1 MKKGLFFVAALLAV
15 VWLSSAQSAQTFS
28 LEQAVEY
35 ALQHQPGFQN
45 YKVDQQIAGAKSLE
59 ATSKYLPKVSGTAD
73 LRDNL
78 KLGQIVVELP
88 NPLTGEKISQ
98 QIQQGTKYSMNAGVD
113 VTQPLVDVS
122 AIADMKAAKTQGQ
135 LSAIQLQQ
143 AVVDLK
149 ANVARAYYLVL
160 LNQERL
166 GKAEKSVQRFQKV
179 SEDIKVK
186 FDNQNALK
194 SELNRA
200 VLNLSNAKYSFQVA
214 QDSVK
219 TAMAS
224 LAFLVGLPTDASL
237 ELSDRLPRNIQEVA
251 LPEYPDFAAA
261 EQLRNELKAETL
273 QQRLAH
279 QQVNKINHQ
288 YIPTLNGYAFVG
300 GTGLDSKNI
309 FAEDKWFWTSYI
321 GLRLNVPIFDGLQ
334 KMALSKQQKLQVVK
348 SENNLHHLRNSIRH
362 QLVQS
367 AVNYVNATKNLQLIK
382 ANVTL
387 AEEIV
392 HEATVRHQNGMT
404 TFQEVLDAETT
415 LKDTEFN
422 YLQAMYAFL
431 LSELEWKKANGKW

>member
-1 MKKGLFFVAALLAV
+1 MKKGLLSVGMLLAV
-15 VWLSSAQSAQTFS
+15 WCSVAQQGQTLS

-35 ALQHQPGFQN
+35 AMQHQPSFQN

-59 ATSKYLPKVSGTAD
+59 ATSKYLPKVSGSAD

-113 VTQPLVDVS
+113 LTQPLLDVS
-122 AIADMKAAKTQGQ
+122 AISDMKAAKTQGQ

-149 ANVARAYYLVL
+149 VNVARAYYLVL

-166 GKAEKSVQRFQKV
+166 GKAEKSVQRFQKA
-179 SEDIKVK
+179 SEDAKVK

-194 SELNRA
+194 SEVNRSY
-200 VLNLSNAKYSFQVA
+200 LNLSNAKYSLQVA

-219 TAMAS
+219 TSMAS
-224 LAFLVGLPTDASL
+224 LAFLIGFPADASL
-237 ELSDRLPRNIQEVA
+237 TLSDQLPREVKEIT
-251 LPEYPDFAAA
+251 LPEYPDFTAA
-261 EQLRNELKAETL
+261 EQLRNELKAETMQQLLAL
-273 QQRLAH
+273 QQL
-279 QQVNKINHQ
+279 NKINNQ
-288 YIPTLNGYAFVG
+288 YIPTLNGYAFIG
-300 GTGLDSKNI
+300 GTGLDNKNI
-309 FAEDKWFWTSYI
+309 FTENKWFWTSYI

-334 KMALSKQQKLQVVK
+334 KMALGKQQKLQVTK
-348 SENNLHHLRNSIRH
+348 SDNNLAQIRNNIRY

-367 AVNYVNATKNLQLIK
+367 AVNYANSAKNLQLIK
-382 ANVTL
+382 SNVTL

-392 HEATVRHQNGMT
+392 QEATVRYQNGMA

-415 LKDTEFN
+415 LKETEFN

-431 LSELEWKKANGKW
+431 LTELEWKKANGKL

>member
-1 MKKGLFFVAALLAV
+1 MKKGLLSVSMLLAV
-15 VWLSSAQSAQTFS
+15 WCSVAQQGQTLS

-35 ALQHQPGFQN
+35 AMQHQPSFQN

-59 ATSKYLPKVSGTAD
+59 ATSKYLPKVSGSAD

-113 VTQPLVDVS
+113 LTQPLLDVS
-122 AIADMKAAKTQGQ
+122 AISDMKAAKTQGQ

-149 ANVARAYYLVL
+149 VNVARAYYLVL

-166 GKAEKSVQRFQKV
+166 GKAEKSVQRFQKA
-179 SEDIKVK
+179 SEDAKVK

-194 SELNRA
+194 SEVNRSL
-200 VLNLSNAKYSFQVA
+200 LNLSNAKYSLQVA

-224 LAFLVGLPTDASL
+224 LAFLIGLPADASL
-237 ELSDRLPRNIQEVA
+237 TLSDQLPREVKEVA
-251 LPEYPDFAAA
+251 LPEYPDFTAA
-261 EQLRNELKAETL
+261 EQLRNELKAETM
-273 QQRLAH
+273 QQLLAR
-279 QQVNKINHQ
+279 QQLNKINNQ
-288 YIPTLNGYAFVG
+288 YIPTLNGYAFIG
-300 GTGLDSKNI
+300 GTGLDNKNI
-309 FAEDKWFWTSYI
+309 FTENKWFWTSYI

-334 KMALSKQQKLQVVK
+334 KMALGKQQKLQVTK
-348 SENNLHHLRNSIRH
+348 SDNNLAQIRNNIRY

-367 AVNYVNATKNLQLIK
+367 AVNYANSAKNLQLIK
-382 ANVTL
+382 SNVTL

-392 HEATVRHQNGMT
+392 QEATVRYQNGMA

-431 LSELEWKKANGKW
+431 LSELDWKKANGKL

>member
-1 MKKGLFFVAALLAV
+1 MKKGLLSVSMLLAV
-15 VWLSSAQSAQTFS
+15 WFSVAQQGQTLS

-35 ALQHQPGFQN
+35 AMQHQPSFQN

-59 ATSKYLPKVSGTAD
+59 ATSKYLPKVSGSAD

-113 VTQPLVDVS
+113 LTQPLLDVS
-122 AIADMKAAKTQGQ
+122 AISDMKAAKTQGQ

-149 ANVARAYYLVL
+149 VNVARAYYLVL

-166 GKAEKSVQRFQKV
+166 GKAEKSVQRFQKA
-179 SEDIKVK
+179 SEDAKVK

-194 SELNRA
+194 SEVNRSL
-200 VLNLSNAKYSFQVA
+200 LNLSNAKYSLQVA

-224 LAFLVGLPTDASL
+224 LAFLIGLPADASL
-237 ELSDRLPRNIQEVA
+237 TLSDQLPREVKEVA
-251 LPEYPDFAAA
+251 LSEYPDFTAA
-261 EQLRNELKAETL
+261 EQLRNELKAETM
-273 QQRLAH
+273 QQLLAR
-279 QQVNKINHQ
+279 QQLSKINNQ
-288 YIPTLNGYAFVG
+288 YIPTLNGYAFIG
-300 GTGLDSKNI
+300 GTGLDNKNI
-309 FAEDKWFWTSYI
+309 FTENKWFWTSYI

-334 KMALSKQQKLQVVK
+334 KMALGKQQKLQVTK
-348 SENNLHHLRNSIRH
+348 SDNNLAQIRNNILY

-367 AVNYVNATKNLQLIK
+367 AVNYANSSKNLQLIK
-382 ANVTL
+382 SNVTL

-392 HEATVRHQNGMT
+392 QEATVRYQNGMA

-431 LSELEWKKANGKW
+431 LSELDWKKANGKL

>member
-1 MKKGLFFVAALLAV
+1 MKKGLLSVSMLLAV
-15 VWLSSAQSAQTFS
+15 WFSVAQQGQTLS

-35 ALQHQPGFQN
+35 AMQHQPSFQN

-59 ATSKYLPKVSGTAD
+59 ATSKYLPKVSGSAD

-113 VTQPLVDVS
+113 LTQPLLDVS
-122 AIADMKAAKTQGQ
+122 AISDMKAAKTQGQ

-149 ANVARAYYLVL
+149 VNVARAYYLVL

-166 GKAEKSVQRFQKV
+166 GKAEKSVQRFQKA
-179 SEDIKVK
+179 SEDAKVK

-194 SELNRA
+194 SEVNRSL
-200 VLNLSNAKYSFQVA
+200 LNLSNAKYSLQVA

-224 LAFLVGLPTDASL
+224 LAFLIGLPADASL
-237 ELSDRLPRNIQEVA
+237 TLSDQLPREVKEVA
-251 LPEYPDFAAA
+251 LPEYPDFTAA
-261 EQLRNELKAETL
+261 EQLRNELKAETM
-273 QQRLAH
+273 QQLLAR
-279 QQVNKINHQ
+279 QQLSKINNQ
-288 YIPTLNGYAFVG
+288 YIPTLNGYAFIG
-300 GTGLDSKNI
+300 GTGLDNKNI
-309 FAEDKWFWTSYI
+309 FTENKWFWTSYI

-334 KMALSKQQKLQVVK
+334 KMALGKQQKLQVTK
-348 SENNLHHLRNSIRH
+348 SDNNLAQIRNNILY

-367 AVNYVNATKNLQLIK
+367 AVNYANSSKNLQLIK
-382 ANVTL
+382 SNVTL

-392 HEATVRHQNGMT
+392 QEATVRYQNGMA

-431 LSELEWKKANGKW
+431 LSELDWKKANGKL

>member
-1 MKKGLFFVAALLAV
+1 MKKGLLSVSMLFV
-15 VWLSSAQSAQTFS
+15 VWFSVAQQGQTLS

-35 ALQHQPGFQN
+35 AMQHQPSFQN

-59 ATSKYLPKVSGTAD
+59 ATSKYLPKVSGSAD

-113 VTQPLVDVS
+113 LTQPLLDVS
-122 AIADMKAAKTQGQ
+122 AISDMKAAKTQGQ

-149 ANVARAYYLVL
+149 VNVARAYYLVL

-166 GKAEKSVQRFQKV
+166 GKAEKSVQRFQKA
-179 SEDIKVK
+179 SEDAKVK

-194 SELNRA
+194 SEVNRSL
-200 VLNLSNAKYSFQVA
+200 LNLSNAKYSLQVA

-224 LAFLVGLPTDASL
+224 LAFLIGLPADASL
-237 ELSDRLPRNIQEVA
+237 TLSDQLPREVKEVA
-251 LPEYPDFAAA
+251 LPEYPDFTAA
-261 EQLRNELKAETL
+261 EQLRNELKAETM
-273 QQRLAH
+273 QQLLAR
-279 QQVNKINHQ
+279 QQLSKINNQ
-288 YIPTLNGYAFVG
+288 YIPTLNGYAFIG
-300 GTGLDSKNI
+300 GTGLDNKSI
-309 FAEDKWFWTSYI
+309 FTENKWFWTSYI

-334 KMALSKQQKLQVVK
+334 KMALGKQQKLQVTK
-348 SENNLHHLRNSIRH
+348 SDNNLAQIRNNIRY

-367 AVNYVNATKNLQLIK
+367 AVNYANSAKNLQLIK
-382 ANVTL
+382 SNVTL

-392 HEATVRHQNGMT
+392 QEATVRYQNGMA

-431 LSELEWKKANGKW
+431 LSELDWKKANGKL

>member
-1 MKKGLFFVAALLAV
+1 MKKVLFFAGMIVVALSNQAQQPQAL
-15 VWLSSAQSAQTFS
+15 S

-35 ALQHQPGFQN
+35 AMQHQPSFQN
-45 YKVDQQIAGAKSLE
+45 YRIDQQIASAKNLE
-59 ATSKYLPKVSGTAD
+59 ATSKYLPKVNGSAD

-113 VTQPLVDVS
+113 LTQPLLDVS
-122 AIADMKAAKTQGQ
+122 AITDMKVAKTQNQ
-135 LSAIQLQQ
+135 LSNIQLQQ
-143 AVVDLK
+143 AIVELR

-166 GKAEKSVQRFQKV
+166 GKAEKSVQRFQKA
-179 SEDIKVK
+179 SEDAKVK

-194 SELNRA
+194 SEVNRSL
-200 VLNLSNAKYSFQVA
+200 LNLSNAKYSLQVA

-219 TAMAS
+219 TAMAN
-224 LAFLVGLPTDASL
+224 LAYLIGLPADARLALTDQ
-237 ELSDRLPRNIQEVA
+237 LPREVKDVA

-261 EQLRNELKAETL
+261 EQLRHELKAETM
-273 QQRLAH
+273 QQLLAR
-279 QQVNKINHQ
+279 QQLAKINTQ
-288 YIPTLNGYAFVG
+288 YAPTLNGYAFIG
-300 GTGLDSKNI
+300 GTGLDNKNI
-309 FAEDKWFWTSYI
+309 FAENKWFWTSYV
-321 GLRLNVPIFDGLQ
+321 GLRLNLPIFDGLQ
-334 KMALSKQQKLQVVK
+334 KMALAKQQKLQVNK
-348 SENNLHHLRNSIRH
+348 SDNNLAQIRNNIRF

-367 AVNYVNATKNLQLIK
+367 AVNYANSSKNLQLIK
-382 ANVTL
+382 ANVNL

-392 HEATVRHQNGMT
+392 QEATVRYQNGMA
-404 TFQEVLDAETT
+404 TFQEVLDAEGT

>member
-1 MKKGLFFVAALLAV
+1 MKKGLLSVSMLLAV
-15 VWLSSAQSAQTFS
+15 WSSVAQQGQTLS

-35 ALQHQPGFQN
+35 AMQHQPSFQN

-59 ATSKYLPKVSGTAD
+59 ATSKYLPKVSGSAD

-98 QIQQGTKYSMNAGVD
+98 QIQQGTKYSMNVGVD
-113 VTQPLVDVS
+113 LTQPLLDVS
-122 AIADMKAAKTQGQ
+122 AITDMKAAKTQGQ

-149 ANVARAYYLVL
+149 VNVARAYYLVL

-166 GKAEKSVQRFQKV
+166 GKAEKSVQRFQKA
-179 SEDIKVK
+179 SEDAKVK

-194 SELNRA
+194 SEVNRSL
-200 VLNLSNAKYSFQVA
+200 LNLSNAKYSLQVA

-224 LAFLVGLPTDASL
+224 LAFLIGLPADASL
-237 ELSDRLPRNIQEVA
+237 TLSDQLPREVKEVA
-251 LPEYPDFAAA
+251 LPEYPDFTAA
-261 EQLRNELKAETL
+261 EQLRNELKAETM
-273 QQRLAH
+273 QQLLAR
-279 QQVNKINHQ
+279 QQLSKINNQ
-288 YIPTLNGYAFVG
+288 YIPTLNGYAFIG
-300 GTGLDSKNI
+300 GTGLDNKNI
-309 FAEDKWFWTSYI
+309 FTENKWFWTSYI

-334 KMALSKQQKLQVVK
+334 KMALGKQQKLQVTK
-348 SENNLHHLRNSIRH
+348 SDNNLAQIRNNIRY

-367 AVNYVNATKNLQLIK
+367 AVNYANSAKNLQLIK
-382 ANVTL
+382 SNVTL

-392 HEATVRHQNGMT
+392 QEATVRYQNGMA
-404 TFQEVLDAETT
+404 TFQEVLDAEST

-431 LSELEWKKANGKW
+431 LSELDWKKANGKL